1 MAVVNEGIYKN
12 EDIISVY
19 SFTHYNLLVTRNRFL
34 LISVRNEEY
43 SVKCDIR
50 FENCMEMHII
60 QKEDGNVDLCFTCLK
75 QAGFSGSFYFSNS
88 TLFGMQLEE
97 KKIPIGKGHA
107 ALRVADMLCEI
118 IEKEMINHDNCKF

>member
-50 FENCMEMHII
+50 FENWKCIKFKKKMEMLIC
-60 QKEDGNVDLCFTCLK
+60 VLL
-75 QAGFSGSFYFSNS
+75 
-88 TLFGMQLEE
+88 
-97 KKIPIGKGHA
+97 
-107 ALRVADMLCEI
+107 V
-118 IEKEMINHDNCKF
+118 